1 MRKNKLLIID
11 KHHFGTLTDSY
22 KWCEYL
28 RQEFDITLICFDTGN
43 PKIVMNNV
51 AIKYVN
57 YSGNVLIRGLRFLL
71 ISLFYIMF
79 FNGKILVVYF
89 EKCDILKKFFPK
101 KRMLLDIR
109 TLSVNVNASIRQAYD
124 TKLID
129 TCTKY
134 DLITVISQGI
144 KNKINLPHK
153 NIQILPLGA
162 DCISHESK
170 NYSTIKLLY
179 VGTLTGRNIDKTI
192 IGLSTYIYKHHD
204 STIHYDII
212 GDGNN
217 HELEQCMELASKL
230 NISKYIT
237 FHGRVPYQQLT
248 SFFDKCNVGV
258 SFIPI
263 TDYFNE
269 QPPTKTYEYALSGL
283 YTIATKTTANTKLI
297 NDSNGLIIND
307 TPEDFTLALEY
318 IKQNKDNIDETSI
331 RNSLK
336 EYSWKNIVN
345 CHLKPILAN
354 L

>member
-28 RQEFDITLICFDTGN
+28 RQEFDITLISFDTGN

-134 DLITVISQGI
+134 DLITVISKGI
-144 KNKINLPHK
+144 KDKINLPNK

-192 IGLSTYIYKHHD
+192 TGLSTFIYKHHD

-230 NISKYIT
+230 NIDKYIT
-237 FHGRVPYQQLT
+237 FHGRLPYQQLT
-248 SFFDKCNVGV
+248 PFFDKCNVGV

-283 YTIATKTTANTKLI
+283 YTIATKTDANTKLI

-307 TPEDFTLALEY
+307 TSEDFTLALEY

>member
-28 RQEFDITLICFDTGN
+28 RHEFDITLICFDTGN
-43 PKIVMNNV
+43 PKIIMDHVN
-51 AIKYVN
+51 IKYVN
-57 YSGNVLIRGLRFLL
+57 YSGSALIRGIRFLL
-71 ISLFYIMF
+71 ISLFNIMF

-89 EKCDILKKFFPK
+89 EKCNILKKFFPK

-124 TKLID
+124 TKLIN

-134 DLITVISQGI
+134 DLITVISKGI
-144 KNKINLPHK
+144 KDKINLPNK

-170 NYSTIKLLY
+170 NYNTIKLLY
-179 VGTLTGRNIDKTI
+179 VGTLTGRNIGKTI
-192 IGLSTYIYKHHD
+192 TGLSTYIHNYND
-204 STIHYDII
+204 TSIHYDII

-217 HELEQCMELASKL
+217 HELDQCIELASKL
-230 NISKYIT
+230 NIDKFIT
-237 FHGRVPYQQLT
+237 FHGRLPYQQLT
-248 SFFDKCNVGV
+248 PFFDKCNVGV

-283 YTIATKTTANTKLI
+283 YTIATKTNANSRII
-297 NDSNGLIIND
+297 NDSNGFLITD
-307 TPEDFTLALEY
+307 TPEDFTCALEY
-318 IKQNKDNIDETSI
+318 IRQNKNNIDETTI
-331 RNSLK
+331 RDSLK
-336 EYSWKNIVN
+336 KHSWENIVN
-345 CHLKPILAN
+345 NHLKPILAN